1 MKLNQIQRKAQSSEA
16 TPMTFVFYFSA
27 STGPNMEF
35 SRELPQNLTYDI
47 LGSSDVPNLSLGFKF
62 PKSTP

>member
-1 MKLNQIQRKAQSSEA
+1 
-16 TPMTFVFYFSA
+16 MTFVFYFSA